1 MRCIFCLEERP
12 PSQEHVFPRAIGG
25 LLTIDRVCDQCNSE
39 LGTRVDAALCD
50 FLPVRARRAKLGL
63 AGNSG
68 VVPEWYEI
76 LLGDATVVGEA
87 AGRIQTTFDKDTG
100 KLSHRQLHHAANVVL
115 PSGQKVRQITVD
127 ARDKDQIPKII
138 RRERQ
143 RHNLRPLSEE
153 ELEAETNKYT
163 ERTVQTPVIMKSLQ
177 VSFAYVQHAVLK
189 IVYELAF
196 LWLGEAYLDDPL
208 AAKLRA
214 AVMSSDLDA
223 VDPYAGNIVDA
234 KDCVVFSNYWTPH
247 EGHHIAYSSVLPGR
261 IVVSVRLFDL
271 YAAVVVV
278 SEAPAR
284 YFQSQADMGKLKFLA
299 IDTVSKKII
308 HTEFAEERHRLAMM
322 MTLERRKPPFA
333 DPL

>member
-1 MRCIFCLEERP
+1 MRCIFCLKERP

-25 LLTIDRVCDQCNSE
+25 PLTIDRVCDQCNSE
-39 LGTRVDAALCD
+39 LGARVDAALCD

-68 VVPEWYEI
+68 AAPEWYEI
-76 LLGDATVVGEA
+76 FLGDATLVGEA
-87 AGRIQTTFDKDTG
+87 AGRIQTTFDKASG
-100 KLSHRQLHHAANVVL
+100 KLSQRQLHHAANIVL
-115 PSGQKVRQITVD
+115 PDGQKVRQITMD

-143 RHNLRPLSEE
+143 RHKLRPLSDE
-153 ELEAETNKYT
+153 ELKAEANKYT

-223 VDPYAGNIVDA
+223 LDLYAGNIFDA
-234 KDCVVFSNYWTPH
+234 KDCVAFSNYWTPH
-247 EGHHIAYSSVLPGR
+247 EGHHIAYSSVLPGK

-271 YAAVVVV
+271 YASVVVV
-278 SEAPAR
+278 SEEPSR

-299 IDTVSKKII
+299 IDSVSKKMI

-322 MTLERRKPPFA
+322 MTAERRKPPFA

>member
-25 LLTIDRVCDQCNSE
+25 PLTIDRVCDQCNSE

-50 FLPVRARRAKLGL
+50 FLPVRGRRAKLRL
-63 AGNSG
+63 TGNSG
-68 VVPEWYEI
+68 VVPEWYE
-76 LLGDATVVGEA
+76 LFLGDATLVGEA
-87 AGRIQTTFDKDTG
+87 ACRIQTTFDKDTG
-100 KLSHRQLHHAANVVL
+100 KLSHRRLHHAANVVL
-115 PSGQKVRQITVD
+115 SSGRKVRQITVD
-127 ARDKDQIPKII
+127 ARDKDHIPKII

-153 ELEAETNKYT
+153 ELGAEANKYT
-163 ERTVQTPVIMKSLQ
+163 ERTVQAPLIMKSLQ
-177 VSFAYVQHAVLK
+177 VSFAYAQHAVLK

-196 LWLGEAYLDDPL
+196 LWLGEAYLDDPM
-208 AAKLRA
+208 AAQLRV
-214 AVMSSDLDA
+214 AVTSTDLDA
-223 VDPYAGNIVDA
+223 VDPYAGNIFDA
-234 KDCVVFSNYWTPH
+234 KDCAAFSNYWTPH
-247 EGHHIAYSSVLPGR
+247 ESHHIAYSSVLPAK

-271 YAAVVVV
+271 YAAVIVV
-278 SEAPAR
+278 SEEPAR

-299 IDTVSKKII
+299 IDTVSNKMI

-322 MTLERRKPPFA
+322 MTAERRKPPFA